1 MKVTKVEVVEPD
13 EQNSGNYYWALIH
26 TDEGITGLGETY
38 HGLKGAA
45 KACIEA
51 FGAGLIGRD
60 PSDIEGIYQ
69 GMFHH
74 SSYHGH
80 DGAEFRAMSAIDVAL
95 WDIKG
100 KALGAPIYQLLGG
113 KCRDHVPV
121 YFSGGLDHAPHERSA
136 IMDRA
141 QWLVDSGWK
150 AFKKD
155 IFQSALQFRGGRGVA
170 LGKYI
175 SLEEIREAT
184 NELRWVREAVGD
196 KLEICIDCHAN
207 WDVAS
212 AVKCAQSLE
221 EFNVMFIEEPIGPD
235 NAAAM
240 AKVARSTT
248 TPVCTGERLFGR
260 FRFRELLENHVCDV
274 LMPDLAW
281 TGGISETRKIAYM
294 AEPYYVPIAPHN
306 YGPVTCMALVHV
318 MAHVPNTRF
327 LEFTA
332 DHYEKWG
339 DGVGWNQWMDR
350 PIVAKDS
357 ALPLPTE
364 PGLGIALSE
373 EVMARHR
380 RRSA

>member
-1 MKVTKVEVVEPD
+1 MKITKVEVVEPD
-13 EQNSGNYYWALIH
+13 EQNGEHYYWALIH

-60 PSDIEGIYQ
+60 PSDIEAIYQ
-69 GMFHH
+69 GMFSR
-74 SSYHGH
+74 SSLHGH

-100 KALGAPIYQLLGG
+100 KALGVPIYQLLGG
-113 KCRDHVPV
+113 KCRDEVPV
-121 YFSGGLDHAPHERSA
+121 YFSGGMGPVPHERGA
-136 IMDRA
+136 MMDRA
-141 QWLVDSGWK
+141 QWLVDEGWK
-150 AFKKD
+150 AFKTD
-155 IFQSALQFRGGRGVA
+155 IFQSALAFRGGRSVA
-170 LGKYI
+170 LARYI
-175 SLEEIREAT
+175 TPEEIREAT

-212 AVKCAQSLE
+212 AVKCAQALE

-248 TPVCTGERLFGR
+248 TPVCTGERLFSR

-318 MAHVPNTRF
+318 MAHVPNTRY

-332 DHYEKWG
+332 NHYENCG
-339 DGVGWNQWMDR
+339 DRVGWNEWMDR
-350 PIVAKDS
+350 PIVATNS

-364 PGLGIALSE
+364 PGLGIALSD

-380 RRSA
+380 GRT